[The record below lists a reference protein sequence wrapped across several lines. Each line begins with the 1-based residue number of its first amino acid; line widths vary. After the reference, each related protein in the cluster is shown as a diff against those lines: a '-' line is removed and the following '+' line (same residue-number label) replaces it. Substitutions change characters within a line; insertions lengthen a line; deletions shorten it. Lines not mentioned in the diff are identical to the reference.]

1 MLSNVVRNVRGWQVR
16 RWLVAA
22 GTAVLVYVVVAIPTD
37 LIPNPWFARE
47 IPPTWWSHSSLA
59 ASAVLTGLLM
69 ASYVASPLAHTGKTN
84 KAGLF
89 GSIITFFAVGCP
101 VCNKLVLIALG
112 SAGALNLSSP
122 CWPSSRSDCWFGRYC
137 DGFPKRMPAGFQLL
151 LQHRLAGCEDLS
163 VRGPEVQ
170 ARAKMAARS
179 ESAGRLP

>member
-1 MLSNVVRNVRGWQVR
+1 MLSNVVRNVRSWQVR

-112 SAGALNLSSP
+112 SAGAMTYFEPVQPLLAVISIGLLVWALLRRISQENA
-122 CWPSSRSDCWFGRYC
+122 CR
-137 DGFPKRMPAGFQLL
+137 FPAV
-151 LQHRLAGCEDLS
+151 AT
-163 VRGPEVQ
+163 
-170 ARAKMAARS
+170 A
-179 ESAGRLP
+179 